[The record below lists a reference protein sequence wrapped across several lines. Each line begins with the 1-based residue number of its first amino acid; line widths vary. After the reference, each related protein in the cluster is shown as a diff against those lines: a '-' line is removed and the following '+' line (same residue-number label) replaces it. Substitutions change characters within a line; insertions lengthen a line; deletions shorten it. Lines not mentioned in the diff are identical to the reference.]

1 MPIPWRV
8 RAGEWLGRRIE
19 DSLDA
24 RVETVLTAVA
34 ERALRCGTRAGLDA
48 LVREALRL
56 TGASGAALYDGR
68 TCVAR
73 AGHAAPA
80 RACAATARR
89 QALVVWPEPLGA
101 SSQEVL
107 TRLARFGGALMAA
120 HAREADAATRQ
131 ARLLESKQRLERAVA
146 QAERRR
152 SRASHDLRTP
162 LMVMKGYVDMMAK
175 GTAGPL
181 TPAMQRYLDRMQR
194 VANDQGA
201 LIERRLGKGVDE
213 CVDDARPLLRAAFL
227 PAARTG
233 RAADVTMTLPDRP
246 VALKGARAQV
256 ELLLRTLARAVA
268 AAGGA
273 VTVRVEPAE
282 DLGMWR
288 LRMGARGSRPL
299 PEKTAAVLRHL
310 AQRLRGGL
318 ALPAEDG
325 GELVVHLPAD
335 DTVPAALAS
344 HEG

>member
-1 MPIPWRV
+1 M
-8 RAGEWLGRRIE
+8 GRRVG
-19 DSLDA
+19 DNPDA
-24 RVETVLTAVA
+24 RVERVLAAVA

-73 AGHAAPA
+73 AGRAAPA
-80 RACAATARR
+80 RPCATTARR

-101 SSQEVL
+101 TDQEML
-107 TRLARFGGALMAA
+107 ARLAHFGGSLMAA
-120 HAREADAATRQ
+120 HAREVDAGARQ
-131 ARLLESKQRLERAVA
+131 ARLLEAKQRLERAVSH
-146 QAERRR
+146 AEQRR

-162 LMVMKGYVDMMAK
+162 LMVMKGYVDMMVK

-201 LIERRLGKGVDE
+201 LIERRLAKVVDE
-213 CVDDARPLLRAAFL
+213 GVEDLRPLLRSAFL
-227 PAARTG
+227 SSARGG
-233 RAADVTMTLPDRP
+233 RTADVTMTLPDRP
-246 VALKGARAQV
+246 VALKGPRASV
-256 ELLLRTLARAVA
+256 DLLVRTLARAVA
-268 AAGGA
+268 ASGA
-273 VTVRVEPAE
+273 EVTVRVEPAE

-288 LRMGARGSRPL
+288 LRVDVRGGRAL

-318 ALPAEDG
+318 ALPTEDEG
-325 GELVVHLPAD
+325 SLVVHLPAD
-335 DTVPAALAS
+335 DTVPASLAA
-344 HEG
+344 HGG